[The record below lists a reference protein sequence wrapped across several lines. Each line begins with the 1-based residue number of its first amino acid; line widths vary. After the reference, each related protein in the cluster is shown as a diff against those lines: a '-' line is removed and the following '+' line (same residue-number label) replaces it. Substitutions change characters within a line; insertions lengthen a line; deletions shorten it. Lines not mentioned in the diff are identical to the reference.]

1 MDLVPYE
8 SIVRELPQRNLFLI
22 PSGTIPPNPTEVLN
36 SQKMADL
43 VARLEQEYDYII
55 VDAPPMLS
63 ISDAKTLSR
72 LVENIL
78 LVFRFAQT
86 EKRYIRDAV
95 ANLISIK
102 ASLVGLI
109 LNGIDH
115 SQGKGYYK
123 YYYYY
128 YEYRDKERTDRPKV
142 DAAQVN

>member
-1 MDLVPYE
+1 
-8 SIVRELPQRNLFLI
+8 
-22 PSGTIPPNPTEVLN
+22 
-36 SQKMADL
+36 
-43 VARLEQEYDYII
+43 
-55 VDAPPMLS
+55 
-63 ISDAKTLSR
+63 
-72 LVENIL
+72 VENIL